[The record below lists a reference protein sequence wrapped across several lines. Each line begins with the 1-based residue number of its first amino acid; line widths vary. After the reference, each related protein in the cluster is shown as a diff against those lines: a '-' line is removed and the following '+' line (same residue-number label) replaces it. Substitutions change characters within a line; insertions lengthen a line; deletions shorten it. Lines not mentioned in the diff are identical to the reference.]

1 MTALALDRPRAAV
14 ERAPLVEGL
23 FLATVF
29 TVTFAKLQWEVAGT
43 MSFSD
48 VVTFLF
54 IIAFAVYRAERFDG
68 RFPRAAAVSLA
79 FFLAFLLVYLIGW
92 FNLETAESLAQW
104 TKGMIKFVLHF
115 LFLIAGVALIARR
128 GLRFYWL
135 TLAAFVGG
143 IAANG
148 AYGLMQ
154 LAVAETTGANLDEA
168 WLQPLTGGASKINI
182 FGAIEGSFVYRVN
195 ALTGDP
201 NHLGIEVAAGIL
213 LLLPIYLRLEKG
225 HRLRVP
231 LALLLTFLVIVDLAT
246 LSRSGLLGLGCG
258 FLVLAIPY
266 RRMLLKPQFLIPLG
280 VLAAGLAVFIAQ
292 RAQFFSEVLSSRLS
306 TEGRGADTHFIV
318 YSFIPDVL
326 AQNPLFGLGL
336 NTFSVYYEF
345 QTGKTNFGPH
355 SFYVASFVEY
365 GLVGSLLF
373 AAFIVYLFRRASL
386 TRQHRPV
393 ARSSRRPAGGA
404 DPSSR
409 MGPDRRNRLDDGLEH
424 LLSDDVLLLLL
435 RARAARDRGPC
446 RARAPPRTAPVRVT
460 VLTTS
465 YPRTCGRRRRDFVRD
480 GVESTPETRGGG
492 DASSRPPTSAIT
504 GSPTGTGS

>member
-14 ERAPLVEGL
+14 ERAPVVEGL
-23 FLATVF
+23 FFATVF

-54 IIAFAVYRAERFDG
+54 VIAFVVYRVERFDG
-68 RFPRAAAVSLA
+68 KFPRAAAVSLA

-168 WLQPLTGGASKINI
+168 WLQPITGGASKINI

-213 LLLPIYLRLEKG
+213 LLLPIYLRLERG

-231 LALLLTFLVIVDLAT
+231 LALLLLFLVIVDLAT

-266 RRMLLKPQFLIPLG
+266 RRMLLKPQFLVPLG
-280 VLAAGLAVFIAQ
+280 
-292 RAQFFSEVLSSRLS
+292 
-306 TEGRGADTHFIV
+306 
-318 YSFIPDVL
+318 
-326 AQNPLFGLGL
+326 
-336 NTFSVYYEF
+336 
-345 QTGKTNFGPH
+345 
-355 SFYVASFVEY
+355 
-365 GLVGSLLF
+365 
-373 AAFIVYLFRRASL
+373 
-386 TRQHRPV
+386 
-393 ARSSRRPAGGA
+393 RSSRGARRLRRAARRTSSRAGAQLASLDRGARCRHPLHRLLLHPRRARAEPALRARAQHLLRLLRVPDREDELRAALVLRRLVRRVRPRRDARLRRVPRLPLPAGGA
-404 DPSSR
+404 DA
-409 MGPDRRNRLDDGLEH
+409 PDRP
-424 LLSDDVLLLLL
+424 
-435 RARAARDRGPC
+435 RAR
-446 RARAPPRTAPVRVT
+446 
-460 VLTTS
+460 
-465 YPRTCGRRRRDFVRD
+465 GRRRPARRARS
-480 GVESTPETRGGG
+480 GR
-492 DASSRPPTSAIT
+492 SA
-504 GSPTGTGS
+504 GA

>member
-1 MTALALDRPRAAV
+1 MTTIALDRPRAAV
-14 ERAPLVEGL
+14 ERAPVVEGL
-23 FLATVF
+23 FFATVF

-54 IIAFAVYRAERFDG
+54 VIAFVVYRVERFDG
-68 RFPRAAAVSLA
+68 KFPRAAAVSLA

-115 LFLIAGVALIARR
+115 LFLVAGVALIARR

-148 AYGLMQ
+148 AYGVMQ
-154 LAVAETTGANLDEA
+154 LAVAETTGSNLDEA
-168 WLQPLTGGASKINI
+168 WLQPITGGASQINI

-266 RRMLLKPQFLIPLG
+266 RRMLLKPQFLVPLG
-280 VLAAGLAVFIAQ
+280 VLALGA
-292 RAQFFSEVLSSRLS
+292 RRL
-306 TEGRGADTHFIV
+306 
-318 YSFIPDVL
+318 
-326 AQNPLFGLGL
+326 
-336 NTFSVYYEF
+336 
-345 QTGKTNFGPH
+345 
-355 SFYVASFVEY
+355 
-365 GLVGSLLF
+365 
-373 AAFIVYLFRRASL
+373 RRAASAVL
-386 TRQHRPV
+386 L
-393 ARSSRRPAGGA
+393 GGA
-404 DPSSR
+404 QLTSVDG
-409 MGPDRRNRLDDGLEH
+409 GPRRRHALHRLLVH
-424 LLSDDVLLLLL
+424 PR
-435 RARAARDRGPC
+435 RARAEPALRPRAQHVLRLLRVPD
-446 RARAPPRTAPVRVT
+446 RARRTSGRTRSTSPRSSSTASWGR
-460 VLTTS
+460 S
-465 YPRTCGRRRRDFVRD
+465 SSPR
-480 GVESTPETRGGG
+480 SSSISSGGP
-492 DASSRPPTSAIT
+492 A
-504 GSPTGTGS
+504 